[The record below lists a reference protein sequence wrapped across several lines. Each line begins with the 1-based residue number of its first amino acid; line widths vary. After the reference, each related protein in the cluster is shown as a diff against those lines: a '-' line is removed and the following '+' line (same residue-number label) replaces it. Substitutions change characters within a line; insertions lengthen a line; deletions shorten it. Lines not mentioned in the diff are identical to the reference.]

1 MRRSEGE
8 EQGRGDE
15 QKERRSRR
23 SRAAMIYLCGS
34 FGIVC
39 LGKYLNFESRVC
51 FQKKNS
57 WGMIRGYDSGV

>member
-1 MRRSEGE
+1 MRSKEG
-8 EQGRGDE
+8 GM
-15 QKERRSRR
+15 SRR
-23 SRAAMIYLCGS
+23 REGAGGAGVIRAAMIYLCGS